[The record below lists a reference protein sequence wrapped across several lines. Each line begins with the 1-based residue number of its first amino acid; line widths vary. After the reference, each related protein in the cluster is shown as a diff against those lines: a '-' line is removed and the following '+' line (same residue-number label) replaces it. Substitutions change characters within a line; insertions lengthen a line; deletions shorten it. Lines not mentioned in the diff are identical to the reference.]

1 MSIAGT
7 ENFDDE
13 HHEQHSVA
21 GGGARLVV
29 TQEGTLDPSL
39 LIRTEGYMYKKGG
52 AVNARGGFRN
62 WKKRYFVLAP
72 VDFFGY
78 QGYELQYY
86 DAPNGTLKGT
96 VALNDVDLYV
106 DSKSANKKVKF
117 EFQLI
122 LQNGGELQLSCDT
135 DEEREEWVKTLQ
147 VIVDFL
153 HKVATQPAMMLD
165 GYDPMMEDD
174 AEVFQIGDELAQNCQ
189 AFGPGLFGSEA
200 GKSTQFVINLHDIAG
215 QRVTKGGMPIVATI
229 SNEDSLY
236 YLAVLDNDDGSY
248 YCNYVLG
255 TAGKYHLSITLNEEH
270 HIFGSPFDIEI
281 LPSKTVPKFCVA
293 EGDILQQMAT
303 KSTGT
308 FMIYAMDGFG
318 NRKTRGGDPFEVS
331 IMGPGQVIDLE
342 DRNDGSYACT
352 ITTTNVQ
359 QQAQNMFTSPSIMI
373 MVTLYGK
380 SIENSPFKPVM
391 VDGTRPQSFLSQA
404 AANQNMSG
412 SAVEA
417 ATNAAVNRPSSRTA
431 AGSGKEKAP
440 STAKPGAGAN
450 DAASETA
457 SQRAPSSKQTAGA
470 GAANAATAPLTPRQ
484 QPSSEKPLT
493 TPQPSVA
500 AASSTPATVT
510 SLATHSSLRTPP
522 PPPGGVHAHDNFQ
535 TPSTLRLALAA
546 SSSSQQ
552 QQQQP
557 TAATPT
563 TDANLAGL
571 SRLERSRQRA
581 LLAKSIADQNTHGTG
596 AVATNATNVNTAAL
610 SPTSAKRVLL
620 APPASSSAGA
630 PSAFSTFSSSSN
642 AANEAASPATSV
654 KPFSSSAASTVIAGG
669 RLAQLAARSKMTL
682 EALKAGNAP
691 PSAAASTAAAGA
703 AETSAVARGGPP
715 PSSSS
720 SSSHQHHQLQQEL
733 LRHLHGGLGSA
744 TAPPSSATTAVEQRL
759 WQRVHA
765 MLTNDAQ
772 TTSQL
777 IRQHLLPHIEVLW
790 QLFTL
795 FGDRAAVDDAND
807 GDGDDSLVLRLASAQ
822 GYGGLMKLL
831 EVYEVLPHFLTRL
844 EVKMI
849 FNLCLTSQVCATVA
863 CALCSLLAC
872 LLTCLPSAV
881 SVETDSSV
889 DARWCGHGR
898 QPPEQQFG
906 GIGIRV
912 VCETVALCG
921 GSGAEQS
928 GGLCGTICES
938 RGKIRQ
944 TDQTAWCGCSLA
956 VY

>member
-62 WKKRYFVLAP
+62 WKKRFFVLAP

-96 VALNDVDLYV
+96 VALNDVDVYV

-135 DEEREEWVKTLQ
+135 EEEREEWVKTLQ

-255 TAGKYHLSITLNEEH
+255 TAGKYQLSITLNEEH

-359 QQAQNMFTSPSIMI
+359 QQSQNMFTSPSIMI

-404 AANQNMSG
+404 AANSNMNG
-412 SAVEA
+412 ATAVD
-417 ATNAAVNRPSSRTA
+417 ATTAAVNRPASRTA
-431 AGSGKEKAP
+431 AAGGSGKEKDSSSTKP
-440 STAKPGAGAN
+440 SAN
-450 DAASETA
+450 DAVSETA
-457 SQRAPSSKQTAGA
+457 SQRAPSIKQTAGSGA
-470 GAANAATAPLTPRQ
+470 GAGTNGLTQAPLTPRQ
-484 QPSSEKPLT
+484 QPSSEKPQT

-522 PPPGGVHAHDNFQ
+522 PPPGGVNAHDNFH
-535 TPSTLRLALAA
+535 TPSTLRMALAA
-546 SSSSQQ
+546 SSS

-563 TDANLAGL
+563 TEANLAGL

-596 AVATNATNVNTAAL
+596 AIATNASNASNAAL
-610 SPTSAKRVLL
+610 SPTSAKKVLL
-620 APPASSSAGA
+620 PPPAASSSTA
-630 PSAFSTFSSSSN
+630 PFSSSTN
-642 AANEAASPATSV
+642 AAANEAASPATSV

-682 EALKAGNAP
+682 EALKAGNVP
-691 PSAAASTAAAGA
+691 PSAAAASTATTGAGEGTTA
-703 AETSAVARGGPP
+703 ARGGPP

-720 SSSHQHHQLQQEL
+720 SASHQHHHQLQQEL
-733 LRHLHGGLGSA
+733 LRHLHAGLGSA
-744 TAPPSSATTAVEQRL
+744 TAPPSTATTAIEQRL

-765 MLTNDAQ
+765 MLTNDAHA
-772 TTSQL
+772 TSQL
-777 IRQHLLPHIEVLW
+777 IRQHLLPHTDVLW

-795 FGDRAAVDDAND
+795 FGDRAAATAAAME
-807 GDGDDSLVLRLASAQ
+807 DGDDSLVLRLASAQ

-849 FNLCLTSQVCATVA
+849 FNLCLTSQVTVGGGA
-863 CALCSLLAC
+863 
-872 LLTCLPSAV
+872 
-881 SVETDSSV
+881 
-889 DARWCGHGR
+889 G
-898 QPPEQQFG
+898 PP
-906 GIGIRV
+906 
-912 VCETVALCG
+912 
-921 GSGAEQS
+921 
-928 GGLCGTICES
+928 
-938 RGKIRQ
+938 
-944 TDQTAWCGCSLA
+944 AWSI
-956 VY
+956 